1 MKKYLLTIFIL
12 IVLLSTVTGC
22 GNKNVKKTS
31 SGNIVKQSSSARK
44 EITSEEEASKVSSSK
59 AETKADESQSSSAS
73 VSNNIINTL
82 QENINPNIIDTS
94 LYVDLS
100 PTHSI
105 YNNPLTSKNVVQI
118 TTRPVSPTAASTTN
132 TVVNPASTSKQETT
146 KKPTASIQS
155 PTTTSQPA
163 TTSQKKPEPQTSA
176 PAETP
181 QMITVSI
188 SINCSEV
195 VHNPDLKSG
204 INVPTDGSILGTY
217 SVTLKD
223 SSTAY
228 DAFAEACSK
237 NNISYKHT
245 GSASAQSIYISSI
258 AGLSERDC
266 GKWSGWKYSINGAD
280 VPVGCSMYTLKSGD
294 TIEFH
299 YATSL

>member
-12 IVLLSTVTGC
+12 IVLSFTVTGC

-31 SGNIVKQSSSARK
+31 SGNIIKQSSSARK

-59 AETKADESQSSSAS
+59 AETKADESQSSSSAF
-73 VSNNIINTL
+73 VSN
-82 QENINPNIIDTS
+82 NIIDTS

-105 YNNPLTSKNVVQI
+105 YNNPVTSKNVVQI
-118 TTRPVSPTAASTTN
+118 TTRPVSPTTASTTN

-146 KKPTASIQS
+146 KKPTSSIQS
-155 PTTTSQPA
+155 QATSQPA
-163 TTSQKKPEPQTSA
+163 TTSQKQPEPQTSA
-176 PAETP
+176 TAETP

-204 INVPTDGSILGTY
+204 INVPDDGSILGTY

-245 GSASAQSIYISSI
+245 GTASSQSIYISSI

-266 GKWSGWKYSINGAD
+266 GKWSGWKYSINGTD
-280 VPVGCSMYTLKSGD
+280 VPVGCSMYTLKPGD